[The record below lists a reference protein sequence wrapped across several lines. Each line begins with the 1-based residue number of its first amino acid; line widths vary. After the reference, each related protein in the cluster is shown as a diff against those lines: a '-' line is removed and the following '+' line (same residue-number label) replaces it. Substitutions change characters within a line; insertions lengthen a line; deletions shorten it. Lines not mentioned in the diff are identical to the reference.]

1 LPGFNPSPQE
11 LAKIFRRFPSDL
23 GSVAMPNGTYYRRQA
38 EVCLALARACERS
51 GIAKRLLALA
61 ADFQAKAANFKD
73 DAFAAKPRS
82 FPTIPICN
90 PQRVGPINQAS
101 SAAA

>member
-1 LPGFNPSPQE
+1 
-11 LAKIFRRFPSDL
+11 
-23 GSVAMPNGTYYRRQA
+23 MPNGTYYRRQA

-73 DAFAAKPRS
+73 DALAAKPALVS
-82 FPTIPICN
+82 NN
-90 PQRVGPINQAS
+90 PHLQ
-101 SAAA
+101 SAARRTD